1 MDRSKVKEKI
11 LGENKRFLRG
21 AGIAADRR
29 EELVCVGIVEG
40 GTPCFVY
47 RRKAEDLDPSPPSSV
62 FFSFFF
68 LIINIV
74 FCIAVNSEMVMQM
87 DTNLTLFK

>member
-11 LGENKRFLRG
+11 LGESKRFLRG

-47 RRKAEDLDPSPPSSV
+47 RRKAEDLDPSPPP
-62 FFSFFF
+62 SFFF
-68 LIINIV
+68 FFL
-74 FCIAVNSEMVMQM
+74 FC
-87 DTNLTLFK
+87 F

>member
-1 MDRSKVKEKI
+1 MKEKI

-47 RRKAEDLDPSPPSSV
+47 RRKAEDLDPRPPPPSS
-62 FFSFFF
+62 FFSF
-68 LIINIV
+68 LYY
-74 FCIAVNSEMVMQM
+74 
-87 DTNLTLFK
+87 